1 MYAVT
6 PSPHSPAD
14 LDAHH
19 FAVGPRY
26 RPEKTIGK
34 GSHGTVVSAFDTTT
48 GGRVAIKK
56 IALLE
61 HQVFCQRTLR
71 EIKILTRFKHEN
83 IIEILAILHAPSV
96 AQMKDIYIVQPLM
109 ETDLHKLLKQQKLS
123 AEHMS
128 LILEVLGSP
137 TDDDLR
143 CIHSEKTR
151 RWMCA
156 QPHREKQPL
165 SRRYPLAELRALELI
180 DRMLTFDPQ
189 KRVTVDEALAHPYL
203 KQYHDPDDEPICE
216 QPFTAE
222 VEFDHLPVHELKR
235 RIFEES
241 AKFAEQ
247 TAIADGF

>member
-6 PSPHSPAD
+6 PSPHSPTD

-48 GGRVAIKK
+48 GRRVAIKK

-109 ETDLHKLLKQQKLS
+109 ETDLHKLLKQQRLS
-123 AEHMS
+123 AEHVCYFAYQ
-128 LILEVLGSP
+128 ILRG
-137 TDDDLR
+137 LR
-143 CIHSEKTR
+143 EKTR

-180 DRMLTFDPQ
+180 DRMLTFDPE

-216 QPFTAE
+216 RPFTAE
-222 VEFDHLPVHELKR
+222 MGFDHLPVHELKR

-241 AKFAEQ
+241 TKFAEQ
-247 TAIADGF
+247 TALADGF

>member
-48 GGRVAIKK
+48 GRRVAIKK

-96 AQMKDIYIVQPLM
+96 AQLKDIYIVQPLM
-109 ETDLHKLLKQQKLS
+109 ETDLHKLLKQQRL
-123 AEHMS
+123 
-128 LILEVLGSP
+128 
-137 TDDDLR
+137 
-143 CIHSEKTR
+143 EKTR

-156 QPHREKQPL
+156 QPRREKQPL

-189 KRVTVDEALAHPYL
+189 KRVTVDEALAHAYL

-216 QPFTAE
+216 RPFTAE
-222 VEFDHLPVHELKR
+222 MEFDHLPVHELKR
-235 RIFEES
+235 RIFAES
-241 AKFAEQ
+241 TKFAEQ
-247 TAIADGF
+247 TAVADGF